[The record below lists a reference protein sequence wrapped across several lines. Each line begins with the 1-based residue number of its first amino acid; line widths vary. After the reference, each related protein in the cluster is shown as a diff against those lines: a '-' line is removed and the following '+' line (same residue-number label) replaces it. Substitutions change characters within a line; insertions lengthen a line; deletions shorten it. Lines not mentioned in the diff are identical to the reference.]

1 MISQNTEVMADRWQA
16 AKMMIIMSSLSPSL
30 KGLATSRRILKMLI
44 GAQDRKKRKLI
55 LISILFVFF
64 LLSILLAC
72 RCEERDSLVWW
83 LRQEQ
88 TLQ

>member
-1 MISQNTEVMADRWQA
+1 MISQITEVMADRWQA
-16 AKMMIIMSSLSPSL
+16 AKMMIIMSSLSPSW
-30 KGLATSRRILKMLI
+30 KGLARSRRILKMLM
-44 GAQDRKKRKLI
+44 GAQDRKKRKLM

-72 RCEERDSLVWW
+72 RWEERESLVWW